1 MKEGFRY
8 STASSARSSRSEE
21 EMKDGLSLRYSTVS
35 SGSSSSSR
43 RIGKRCLLIAKQ
55 QRTRFYILRR
65 CITMLLCWH
74 AHAVRDW
81 YILSPSIYLWYVLCM
96 PTETNQPYI
105 SEGEEKKKSRGK
117 SSALIGLDLR
127 LPSSW
132 VVSHG
137 YGYLSSWSLC
147 FVKERWICEMGIWWS
162 YQVILFLFFGD
173 GVTWCG

>member
-35 SGSSSSSR
+35 SSSSSSSR

-81 YILSPSIYLWYVLCM
+81 YILSIYLSLICIMYANW
-96 PTETNQPYI
+96 NQSTI
-105 SEGEEKKKSRGK
+105 HLRRRGKKEKKKRKKLCFDWFG
-117 SSALIGLDLR
+117 
-127 LPSSW
+127 PSSPFFLSCFSW
-132 VVSHG
+132 VWIFVILVSLFCKG
-137 YGYLSSWSLC
+137 EVDLWDGSFMILSSYPLLVLW
-147 FVKERWICEMGIWWS
+147 WWS
-162 YQVILFLFFGD
+162 DLM
-173 GVTWCG
+173 